1 MEGGAVIETRLG
13 LPDRKQINTGKQL
26 ATGSCLDRPVPVPD
40 QSSLGKSSSSPVPS
54 AAVRITGH
62 FGCLIVC
69 VCVCVLSAVL
79 WLLAFVAL
87 GFLVALVTSL
97 TILSC
102 SLNFLQ
108 CSNLVEARALDAC
121 SALAG
126 DRERCGRMEQGGGR
140 GS

>member
-54 AAVRITGH
+54 AAVHITGH

-69 VCVCVLSAVL
+69 VCVLSAVL
-79 WLLAFVAL
+79 VAFVAL

-126 DRERCGRMEQGGGR
+126 DRERCGRTEQGGGR
-140 GS
+140 GC

>member
-69 VCVCVLSAVL
+69 VCVLSAVL
-79 WLLAFVAL
+79 VAF
-87 GFLVALVTSL
+87 GF
-97 TILSC
+97 C
-102 SLNFLQ
+102 GF
-108 CSNLVEARALDAC
+108 RFFGG
-121 SALAG
+121 AG
-126 DRERCGRMEQGGGR
+126 NQFNDSFVQLKLFAVFQFS